1 MKMGL
6 LKSVNN
12 VPGIDF
18 YEYRDTDYYNKYK
31 YRARFYLFGVRYTW
45 YSKTS
50 ADFIRRINN
59 TKKNGYLSIRKEDR
73 TQILAN
79 IDTITSFID
88 WRDARRQD
96 KTASIRV
103 EHNTVAVFSN
113 DLELL
118 KSLENLGPELTVD
131 YTETK
136 LGEFVGIKYFVKEPK
151 HKYRV
156 YFKSKVIDGTFVVQ
170 LKDLI
175 TRTKELYPSESL
187 RHWLHR
193 YTLNNYTFSWKYRY
207 TNANHFIEYDDESTL
222 SYLAL
227 MHGEF
232 LGKRYKL
239 EKRPEPI

>member
-1 MKMGL
+1 MGL

-12 VPGIDF
+12 VSGIDF
-18 YEYRDTDYYNKYK
+18 YEYRDSDYYNKYK

-73 TQILAN
+73 AQILSN

-88 WRDARRQD
+88 WRDARKQD
-96 KTASIRV
+96 KKANIRV

-118 KSLENLGPELTVD
+118 KSLENLGPGLTVD
-131 YTETK
+131 YTEAI
-136 LGEFVGIKYFVKEPK
+136 LGEFVGVKYFVKEPK

-156 YFKSKVIDGTFVVQ
+156 YFKSKVIDGAFVMQ

-187 RHWLHR
+187 RHWLYR
-193 YTLNNYTFSWKYRY
+193 YNNNYGFSWKYRY
-207 TNANHFIEYDDESTL
+207 SNANHFIEYDDESTL
-222 SYLAL
+222 SFLAL

>member
-18 YEYRDTDYYNKYK
+18 YEYRDNDYYNKFK

-73 TQILAN
+73 AQILSN
-79 IDTITSFID
+79 IDTITAFID
-88 WRDARRQD
+88 WRDARKID

-118 KSLENLGPELTVD
+118 RTLENLESGLAVD
-131 YTETK
+131 YTEAK
-136 LGEFVGIKYFVKEPK
+136 IGEFIGVKYFVKEPK

-156 YFKSKVIDGTFVVQ
+156 YFKSRMIEGTFVEQ
-170 LKDLI
+170 IRDLI
-175 TRTKELYPSESL
+175 NRTKELHPSDSL
-187 RHWLHR
+187 KHWLHM
-193 YTLNNYTFSWKYRY
+193 YTINYIFSWKYRY

-227 MHGEF
+227 MHGEI

>member
-88 WRDARRQD
+88 WRDARKQD

-136 LGEFVGIKYFVKEPK
+136 LGAFVGVKYFVKEPK

-187 RHWLHR
+187 RLWLHR
-193 YTLNNYTFSWKYRY
+193 YTLNYTFSWKYRY
-207 TNANHFIEYDDESTL
+207 TNSNHFIEYDDESTL

>member
-118 KSLENLGPELTVD
+118 KSLENLGPGLTVD
-131 YTETK
+131 YT
-136 LGEFVGIKYFVKEPK
+136 
-151 HKYRV
+151 
-156 YFKSKVIDGTFVVQ
+156 
-170 LKDLI
+170 
-175 TRTKELYPSESL
+175 
-187 RHWLHR
+187 
-193 YTLNNYTFSWKYRY
+193 
-207 TNANHFIEYDDESTL
+207 
-222 SYLAL
+222 
-227 MHGEF
+227 
-232 LGKRYKL
+232 
-239 EKRPEPI
+239 

>member
-18 YEYRDTDYYNKYK
+18 YEYRDNDYYNKFK

-73 TQILAN
+73 AQILSN
-79 IDTITSFID
+79 IDTITAFID
-88 WRDARRQD
+88 WRDARKID

-118 KSLENLGPELTVD
+118 RT
-131 YTETK
+131 
-136 LGEFVGIKYFVKEPK
+136 YFVKEPK

-156 YFKSKVIDGTFVVQ
+156 YFKSRMIEGTFVEQ
-170 LKDLI
+170 IRDLI
-175 TRTKELYPSESL
+175 NRTKELHPSDSL
-187 RHWLHR
+187 KHWLHM
-193 YTLNNYTFSWKYRY
+193 YTINYIFSWKYRY

-227 MHGEF
+227 MHGEI

>member
-18 YEYRDTDYYNKYK
+18 YEYRDNDYYNKFK

-73 TQILAN
+73 AQILSN
-79 IDTITSFID
+79 IDTITAFID
-88 WRDARRQD
+88 WRDSTKID

-118 KSLENLGPELTVD
+118 RTLENLGPGLTVD
-131 YTETK
+131 YTEAK
-136 LGEFVGIKYFVKEPK
+136 IGEFIGVKYFVKEPK

-156 YFKSKVIDGTFVVQ
+156 YFKSRMIEGKFVVQ
-170 LKDLI
+170 IRDLI
-175 TRTKELYPSESL
+175 SRTKELHPSDSL
-187 RHWLHR
+187 KHWLR
-193 YTLNNYTFSWKYRY
+193 MYTVNHMISWKYRY

-227 MHGEF
+227 MHGEI